1 MLRFMDSAYLE
12 QKGLAIER
20 DNYTAVYAGEL
31 KPAGDTQDKL
41 NGLYQ
46 TFNTEHPEDF
56 RGHSLSVSDI
66 VALRQDGVVS
76 CHYVDSRGFKELPGF
91 LQPENYLKNAEM
103 AVEDDY
109 GMIDGI
115 VNNGP
120 KQTSAEIEADAMS
133 GKPVSLL
140 SYVEAVRR
148 EQQEQKEAP
157 KPEKKPSVLAKL
169 QAPVSEPKKQH
180 VQKVRKGRCDDGLYQ
195 R

>member
-1 MLRFMDSAYLE
+1 
-12 QKGLAIER
+12 
-20 DNYTAVYAGEL
+20 VYAGDL
-31 KPAGDTQDKL
+31 KNAGDTQDRL
-41 NGLYQ
+41 DDLYQ
-46 TFNTEHPEDF
+46 TFNIDRPEDF
-56 RGHSLSVSDI
+56 GGHSLSVSDI
-66 VALRQDGVVS
+66 VALRQNGVVS

-157 KPEKKPSVLAKL
+157 KPEKKPSVLAKR
-169 QAPVSEPKKQH
+169 QAPLSEPKKTARSKS
-180 VQKVRKGRCDDGLYQ
+180 VEREM
-195 R
+195 

>member
-1 MLRFMDSAYLE
+1 
-12 QKGLAIER
+12 
-20 DNYTAVYAGEL
+20 
-31 KPAGDTQDKL
+31 
-41 NGLYQ
+41 
-46 TFNTEHPEDF
+46 
-56 RGHSLSVSDI
+56 
-66 VALRQDGVVS
+66 
-76 CHYVDSRGFKELPGF
+76 
-91 LQPENYLKNAEM
+91 M

-169 QAPVSEPKKQH
+169 QAPLSEPKKTARS
-180 VQKVRKGRCDDGLYQ
+180 KSAEREM
-195 R
+195 